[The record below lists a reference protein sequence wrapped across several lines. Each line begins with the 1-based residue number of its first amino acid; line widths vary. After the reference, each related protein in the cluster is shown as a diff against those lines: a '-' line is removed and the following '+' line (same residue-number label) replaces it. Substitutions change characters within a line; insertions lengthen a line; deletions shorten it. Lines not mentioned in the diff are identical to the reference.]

1 MIDDSNR
8 ALGVGVDLVEC
19 YRIENLFQKQAKAF
33 LDKIYTEEEIEYCMR
48 FKNPIP
54 SLSARFAAK
63 EAVSK
68 AFGTG
73 IGEDL
78 DWKSVSI
85 FKDEREAPRV
95 RLDDKGNALLE
106 KMGGRKVLISL
117 THTESHAMAYAH
129 IC

>member
-78 DWKSVSI
+78 DWKS
-85 FKDEREAPRV
+85 
-95 RLDDKGNALLE
+95 LDS
-106 KMGGRKVLISL
+106 RKENRPFELWACFPHSP
-117 THTESHAMAYAH
+117 
-129 IC
+129 